1 MIRMREVVNS
11 ATVLWLMLA
20 AIGSAKAAEP
30 MFTQVEV
37 FKAGEEGY
45 HTFRIPSLIITKKGT
60 VLAFSEGRRN
70 SQSDTGDINTVLK
83 RSFDRGRTWT
93 KLQMVAEQAGNTIGN
108 PCPVVD
114 RDSGTIWLLLTGN
127 PGDLTEN
134 QINEGK
140 VEGTR
145 TVWLTRSTDDGA
157 TWSQPREITRSV
169 KRPEWTWYATGPGNG
184 IQLRSGRL
192 VIPCD
197 HRRKGSKGYVSHVI
211 YGDDRGKTW
220 RIGGSTGEQTN
231 ECQVVELE
239 DGSLLLNMRS
249 YHGANRRAI
258 ARSYDGGLTWAD
270 AKLDQ
275 ALIEPVCQASFIRFT
290 RRPQFSKSRVLFAN
304 PADTTRVK
312 LTVRISYDEAETWPV
327 AKVIND
333 GPSAYSS
340 LAVLPDMT
348 IGCLY
353 ERGIQ
358 NPYEKIT
365 FARFDIDW
373 LTDNSD
379 HL

>member
-197 HRRKGSKGYVSHVI
+197 HRRKGLNASFSHVI
-211 YGDDRGKTW
+211 YSDDRGKTW
-220 RIGGSTGEQTN
+220 RIGGSVSEQTN
-231 ECQVVELE
+231 ECQAVELE
-239 DGSLLLNMRS
+239 G
-249 YHGANRRAI
+249 
-258 ARSYDGGLTWAD
+258 
-270 AKLDQ
+270 
-275 ALIEPVCQASFIRFT
+275 
-290 RRPQFSKSRVLFAN
+290 
-304 PADTTRVK
+304 
-312 LTVRISYDEAETWPV
+312 
-327 AKVIND
+327 
-333 GPSAYSS
+333 
-340 LAVLPDMT
+340 
-348 IGCLY
+348 
-353 ERGIQ
+353 
-358 NPYEKIT
+358 
-365 FARFDIDW
+365 
-373 LTDNSD
+373 
-379 HL
+379 